1 MDVSNINLEEVLV
14 DYQTIEPGDGDI
26 SGKIDEE
33 WVCGALLDIDR
44 DEEKVM
50 VSIRSVFILY
60 IITPTHFN
68 PESVPPMG
76 HPQLSSHRLPQLL
89 PSTPN
94 MPRAL

>member
-1 MDVSNINLEEVLV
+1 MDVSNINLEEVLM
-14 DYQTIEPGDGDI
+14 DYQTIEPGNSDI

-33 WVCGALLDIDR
+33 WVCSVLLDIDH

-50 VSIRSVFILY
+50 VLIQSVFILY
-60 IITPTHFN
+60 IITLTHFN
-68 PESVPPMG
+68 PESVPPMD
-76 HPQLSSHRLPQLL
+76 HPQLSSPKLLQLL

>member
-1 MDVSNINLEEVLV
+1 MSNINLEEVLM

-33 WVCGALLDIDR
+33 WVCSALLDIDH

-68 PESVPPMG
+68 PESIPLMG
-76 HPQLSSHRLPQLL
+76 HSRLSSHRLP
-89 PSTPN
+89 
-94 MPRAL
+94 